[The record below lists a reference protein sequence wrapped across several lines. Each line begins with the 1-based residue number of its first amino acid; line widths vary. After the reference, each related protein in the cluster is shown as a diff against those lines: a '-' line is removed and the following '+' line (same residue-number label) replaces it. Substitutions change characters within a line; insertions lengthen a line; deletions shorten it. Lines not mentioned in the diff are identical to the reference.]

1 MSAWMPTQDGQRHV
15 DLGQLLGEHGVE
27 AVVAGLGAAVL
38 LGDLE
43 AEEALLAGLE
53 PELARQ
59 RRGCSAYSSRC
70 GTTSRSRNSLTEA
83 RKASWSSS

>member
-1 MSAWMPTQDGQRHV
+1 MSAWMPTQRGQRHV

-59 RRGCSAYSSRC
+59 RVASAYSSRC
-70 GTTSRSRNSLTEA
+70 GTTWRSRNSLTEA
-83 RKASWSSS
+83 RNASWSSS